1 MATQNIIQ
9 YLETSQ
15 YNALPA
21 GGTVPVG
28 VEAMNRRQIETFIA
42 SEAIAVREAV
52 AFDITKAG
60 NGDKMIHVVK
70 ADSNDV
76 EHTAFV
82 GVALGAAEIGETVD
96 VCIAGL
102 CEAKTDGSVTK
113 GSALSVFTTAGEL
126 KNYANSD
133 VLPPV
138 AYACEDDGT
147 APLPADVATIIVI
160 KQF

>member
-9 YLETSQ
+9 YLET
-15 YNALPA
+15 
-21 GGTVPVG
+21 GVG
-28 VEAMNRRQIETFIA
+28 IEAMNRRQVETFIA
-42 SEAIAVREAV
+42 SEAIADKEAV
-52 AFDITKAG
+52 AFDITKTSD
-60 NGDKMIHVVK
+60 GDKMIHVVK
-70 ADSNDV
+70 GDSNDA

-82 GVALGAAEIGETVD
+82 GVALGAAAIGETVD

-102 CEAKTDGSVTK
+102 CQVKTDGSVTK
-113 GSALSVFTTAGEL
+113 GSALSLFTTAGEL

-138 AYACEDDGT
+138 AYACADDS
-147 APLPADVATIIVI
+147 ADIATVIVI

>member
-15 YNALPA
+15 YNALPS

-42 SEAIAVREAV
+42 SEPIGDREAV
-52 AFDITKAG
+52 AFDITKFAD
-60 NGDKMIHVVK
+60 GDKMIHVK
-70 ADSNDV
+70 RADGNDT
-76 EHTAFV
+76 ERTAFV
-82 GVALGAAEIGETVD
+82 GIALSSAAAAGDTID

-102 CEAKTDGSVTK
+102 CQAKTDGLVTK
-113 GSALSVFTTAGEL
+113 GSALSVFTTPGEL
-126 KNYANSD
+126 KNYSNAD

-138 AYACEDDGT
+138 AYACADDAG
-147 APLPADVATIIVI
+147 DVATVIVI

>member
-15 YNALPA
+15 YNALPS
-21 GGTVPVG
+21 GGTVAVG
-28 VEAMNRRQIETFIA
+28 IEAMNRRQIETFIA
-42 SEAIAVREAV
+42 SEAIAEKEAV
-52 AFDITKAG
+52 AFDITKTAD
-60 NGDKMIHVVK
+60 GDKMIHVVK
-70 ADSNDV
+70 ADSNDADR
-76 EHTAFV
+76 TAFV
-82 GVALGAAEIGETVD
+82 GIALAAAAAAGDTID

-102 CEAKTDGSVTK
+102 CQAKTDGSVTK
-113 GSALSVFTTAGEL
+113 GSALALFTTAGEL

-138 AYACEDDGT
+138 AYACADDDV
-147 APLPADVATIIVI
+147 DVATVIVI